1 MDGHVTAA
9 HIARSLAT
17 DVHEGRLQAG
27 EMFPSERDLCARFG
41 VGRTLVRESMTI
53 LQGMRLADQSK
64 GKRPRVVAPTLG
76 ELMAGMGEAAEFFFM
91 GTEGRAHLEQAR
103 LFLETSLLRYA
114 IINITNAQMA
124 RLVAAVEACDV
135 GIDDHAAFRSAD
147 AGFHRVLA
155 EVPGNPVFVALHE
168 AFVER
173 MMKSRP
179 APDDFSERN
188 RASNQEHKAIVQAM
202 LDKDVEKAIDT
213 LTRHLTRNYG
223 SDLRQALDRKVSE
236 PAQRTVG
243 KNYQER

>member
-1 MDGHVTAA
+1 MNADVTAA
-9 HIARSLAT
+9 HIAKSLAT

-41 VGRTLVRESMTI
+41 VGRNLVRESMTI

-91 GTEGRAHLEQAR
+91 GSEGRAHLEQAR

-114 IINITNAQMA
+114 VIDITNAQMA
-124 RLVAAVEACDV
+124 RLVSAVEQCDANIKDAV
-135 GIDDHAAFRSAD
+135 AFRGAD
-147 AGFHRVLA
+147 VGFHRVLA
-155 EVPGNPVFVALHE
+155 EVPGNPIFVALHE

-173 MMKSRP
+173 MMRNRP
-179 APDDFSERN
+179 ALTDFEDRN
-188 RASNQEHKAIVQAM
+188 RESNGEHKLIVESM
-202 LDKDVEKAIDT
+202 LDKDSDKAVDI

-223 SDLRQALDRKVSE
+223 PYFRQALDRQAVSMNTNE
-236 PAQRTVG
+236 NHR
-243 KNYQER
+243 ERNG

>member
-1 MDGHVTAA
+1 MNTDVTAA
-9 HIARSLAT
+9 SIAKSLAT

-64 GKRPRVVAPTLG
+64 GKRARVVEPTLG
-76 ELMAGMGEAAEFFFM
+76 QLMAGMGEAAEFFFM

-114 IINITNAQMA
+114 IIHITNAHMA
-124 RLVAAVEACDV
+124 RLVAMVEACDA
-135 GIDDHAAFRSAD
+135 GIDDHTAFRSAD
-147 AGFHRVLA
+147 VGFHRVLA
-155 EVPGNPVFVALHE
+155 EVPGNPIFVALHE

-179 APDDFSERN
+179 AQDDFSKRN
-188 RASNQEHKAIVQAM
+188 RASNDEHKAIVQAM
-202 LDKDVEKAIDT
+202 LDKDAEKAIDV
-213 LTRHLTRNYG
+213 LTHHLTRNYG

-236 PAQRTVG
+236 PAQ
-243 KNYQER
+243 

>member
-1 MDGHVTAA
+1 MNADVTAA

-41 VGRTLVRESMTI
+41 VGRTLVRHSMTI

-64 GKRPRVVAPTLG
+64 GKRPRVVEPTLG
-76 ELMAGMGEAAEFFFM
+76 QLMAGMGDAAKFFFM
-91 GTEGRAHLEQAR
+91 GSEGRAHLEQAR

-114 IINITNAQMA
+114 VIHITNAQMA
-124 RLVAAVEACDV
+124 RLVATVEACDAS
-135 GIDDHAAFRSAD
+135 IDDHAAFRSAD
-147 AGFHRVLA
+147 VGFHRVLA
-155 EVPGNPVFVALHE
+155 EVPGNPIFVALHE

-179 APDDFSERN
+179 ALDDFVDRN
-188 RASNQEHKAIVQAM
+188 LASNDEHKSIVQAM
-202 LDKDVEKAIDT
+202 LDKDTDKAIDI

-223 SDLRQALDRKVSE
+223 SDLRQKLDRQVSE
-236 PAQRTVG
+236 PSQ
-243 KNYQER
+243 